1 MVMVLNENSKILVK
15 FKITT
20 DFISHVCLKCC
31 TSLLI
36 KVMVKF
42 KKGGILLFFF
52 CFLNFLYLTNFNI
65 FILCFALKFFSFHW
79 WDFFFPF
86 FDLGIFF

>member
-20 DFISHVCLKCC
+20 DFISHICLKCC

-36 KVMVKF
+36 KLMVKF
-42 KKGGILLFFF
+42 KKGRNSGFLF
-52 CFLNFLYLTNFNI
+52 L
-65 FILCFALKFFSFHW
+65 
-79 WDFFFPF
+79 FP
-86 FDLGIFF
+86 